1 MDVLSH
7 TYLVLEPDAP
17 ICLEVP
23 VPAPSTADDDVECIS
38 LRSNG
43 CSGSFMSTREVRCKD
58 RFVSKLRWAVT
69 LLVLL
74 VVLVS
79 PINSAFRIEDG
90 GCKRQWWHWL
100 WKLMIFW
107 PKKFREINFF
117 HFWIISFEY
126 VIGKFQDIPII
137 QILRETKFKRS

>member
-69 LLVLL
+69 LLLLL

-90 GCKRQWWHWL
+90 GCKRQWWHWSQCGN
-100 WKLMIFW
+100 WCYFD
-107 PKKFREINFF
+107 PKNFVKSTF
-117 HFWIISFEY
+117 FTFELY
-126 VIGKFQDIPII
+126 
-137 QILRETKFKRS
+137 QITQNI